1 VTPPTLAADVAALM
15 DRELR
20 TLRRELEAYSD
31 ERQIWQEVPGLP
43 NTAGTLALHLAGSL
57 QHYIGTR
64 WGGTGYV
71 RNRDAEFARRGV
83 PRAELV
89 AEIERARTAVAA
101 GLAAIDGDALGA
113 DYPETIAQSRI
124 RTGEYLMHLSVHF
137 AYHLG
142 QLDFHRR
149 MVTGNQE
156 SVGAIRPV
164 ELRSARPA
172 PPSS

>member
-1 VTPPTLAADVAALM
+1 M
-15 DRELR
+15 DRDLR
-20 TLRRELEAYSD
+20 TLRRELEAYPD

-43 NTAGTLALHLAGSL
+43 NTAGTLALHLAGNL
-57 QHYIGTR
+57 QHYIGAR

-71 RNRDAEFARRGV
+71 RDRDAEFARRGV

-89 AEIERARTAVAA
+89 AEIERARAAVAA
-101 GLAAIDGDALGA
+101 GLAAIDRDALDA

-124 RTGEYLMHLSVHF
+124 RTGEYLVHLSVHF

-156 SVGAIRPV
+156 GVGALRPV
-164 ELRSARPA
+164 ELGSARPV
-172 PPSS
+172 PG